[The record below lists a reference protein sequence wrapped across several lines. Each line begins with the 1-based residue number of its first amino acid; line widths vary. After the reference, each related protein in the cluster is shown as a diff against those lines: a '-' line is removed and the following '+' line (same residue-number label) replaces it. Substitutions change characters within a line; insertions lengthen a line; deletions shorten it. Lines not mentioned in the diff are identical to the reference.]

1 MKLAIPSSVII
12 QSLYL
17 LSRINKISYVVGFN
31 ALLSTSSRAFGER
44 SLASGNFLSGTQRKM
59 TATSS
64 EIETLTATSKS
75 GELLSTLREK
85 LKSLNLDAYIIPP
98 DDPHLSEYVASFYAR
113 RAFISNF
120 DGSAGTA
127 LVLRDSAYL
136 WTDSRYFN
144 QANSQLDSAHWILMK
159 DRLKDTPTITKFLT
173 EKAKEKYEESKGSFK
188 VGIDPFVHSGDFVKE
203 LSDSFNALSEDVA
216 NGDEAEEVGKVV
228 STETNLVDELWGDDQ
243 PSLPTTAFR
252 VHPIEYAGQSV
263 ADKVKEVQEKMK
275 EEKAALCVFS
285 ALDDIAYLLNVRGND
300 ISCNPV
306 GISYAMIHENE
317 GVTLYCNGDKLS
329 NPEVVKQFDEANVK
343 IAPYNQ
349 ISEDITKFV
358 SSSKSKLWID
368 TKRTNYAI
376 TSLVPKKQIVDK
388 INPIVYMKSVKNE
401 KELEGMR
408 HAHIVDG
415 VAMANFISWLEEE
428 VQDRAVDELEI
439 DVKLDSCRA
448 AQEGFIEPSFP
459 TIAGVGPNGAIIHYR
474 AHDDELL
481 KKLDLTQPILIDS
494 GGQYV
499 FGTTDVTRTWFFGS
513 DISTEYKTMYTS
525 VLKCN
530 ILLDTTIFPENT
542 PGFVVDAFARRALW
556 ANQRDYGHGTGHGV
570 GAALNVHEGP
580 MSISPRFGNT
590 EVLKSRQILSN
601 EPGYYK
607 DGAYGIRIENLLE
620 IVPLEKESTED
631 KGFLK
636 FEKLTMIPI
645 QTDLIIKEMLSV
657 EEMDWLDEYHAS
669 VWKKIGDRLSDGS
682 KAKIWLERM
691 CQKIER
697 NL

>member
-1 MKLAIPSSVII
+1 MRLSLPSTNIII
-12 QSLYL
+12 QSLFL
-17 LSRINKISYVVGFN
+17 LTRVNKLSYVVGFN
-31 ALLSTSSRAFGER
+31 AILSTSSRTFGKR
-44 SLASGNFLSGTQRKM
+44 SLESGNIFSIIGRRM
-59 TATSS
+59 TATTS
-64 EIETLTATSKS
+64 ETETVTKSKS
-75 GELLSTLREK
+75 SDVLSTLREK
-85 LKSLNLDAYIIPP
+85 LEALNLDAYLIPS
-98 DDPHLSEYVASFYAR
+98 DDPHLSEYVAEAYAR

-144 QANSQLDSAHWILMK
+144 QANSQLDFDHWVLMK

-173 EKAKEKYEESKGSFK
+173 DKAKEKYDGSKESFK

-203 LSDSFNALSEDVA
+203 LSESLDGLVEDVEE
-216 NGDEAEEVGKVV
+216 DAEIGKVV
-228 STETNLVDELWGDDQ
+228 STESNLVDDIWGDAQ
-243 PSLPTTAFR
+243 PAIPATPFR

-275 EEKAALCVFS
+275 EEKAGLCVFS
-285 ALDDIAYLLNVRGND
+285 ALDDIAYLLNVRSKD

-306 GISYAMIHENE
+306 GISYATIHADD
-317 GVTLYCNGDKLS
+317 GVMLYCNGDKLS
-329 NPEVVKQFDEANVK
+329 DPEVVKHFEEAKVQ

-349 ISEDITKFV
+349 ISEDITKFA

-368 TKRTNYAI
+368 TKRTNYAL
-376 TSLVPKKQIVDK
+376 TSLVPKKRIVDK
-388 INPIVYMKSVKNE
+388 INPIVYMKSIKNE
-401 KELEGMR
+401 KETEGMR
-408 HAHIVDG
+408 HAHLVDG

-428 VQDRAVDELEI
+428 LQQRTVDELEI
-439 DVKLDSCRA
+439 DVKLDACRA

-474 AHDDELL
+474 AHDDDIM

-499 FGTTDVTRTWFFGS
+499 YGTTDVTRTWFFGS
-513 DISTEYKTMYTS
+513 DISTEFRTMYTS

-556 ANQRDYGHGTGHGV
+556 ANKRDYGHGTGHGV

-580 MSISPRFGNT
+580 MGISPRFANM
-590 EVLKSRQILSN
+590 EVLKSGMILSN

-607 DGAYGIRIENLLE
+607 DGAYGIRIENLME
-620 IVPLEKESTED
+620 IVPLEKDESDD
-631 KGFLK
+631 KSFLK
-636 FEKLTMIPI
+636 FQKLTMIPI
-645 QTDLIIKEMLSV
+645 QTDILMKEMLTV
-657 EEMDWLDEYHAS
+657 EEMDWLDAYHAE
-669 VWKKIGDRLSDGS
+669 VWEKVGERLEDGS

-691 CQKIER
+691 CQKMDR
-697 NL
+697 S